1 MGPIGVRLKA
11 LISRQILVGFA
22 TVGHRLP
29 HLLFH
34 VSMET
39 QQVQRLVIGR
49 GPAEDGLEEAE
60 EELHGL
66 TARHEDDHLVP
77 LGKLHTH
84 THTHTH

>member
-1 MGPIGVRLKA
+1 
-11 LISRQILVGFA
+11 
-22 TVGHRLP
+22 
-29 HLLFH
+29 
-34 VSMET
+34 MET

-84 THTHTH
+84 THTHTHTDQQRTHTLTLINNGHTHSH